1 MAQCTVYHNKNPQTN
16 AHIPYL
22 LDVQS
27 NLLASLATC
36 VVVPLYSVATF
47 DHKAL
52 KILTPIL
59 TINNLPYV
67 MMTPQL
73 AGVSKKELGQ
83 EVADFTDC
91 REAIMA
97 ALDFLITGI

>member
-36 VVVPLYSVATF
+36 VVVP
-47 DHKAL
+47 
-52 KILTPIL
+52 ILCCHVRP
-59 TINNLPYV
+59 
-67 MMTPQL
+67 
-73 AGVSKKELGQ
+73 
-83 EVADFTDC
+83 
-91 REAIMA
+91 
-97 ALDFLITGI
+97 

>member
-1 MAQCTVYHNKNPQTN
+1 MAQCTVYHNKNPQTST
-16 AHIPYL
+16 HIPYL

-36 VVVPLYSVATF
+36 VVVPLYTVATV
-47 DHKAL
+47 DPKIL

-59 TINNLPYV
+59 TINGQSYV

-73 AGVSKKELGQ
+73 AGISKKELGQ
-83 EVADFTDC
+83 EVADLMDY
-91 REAIMA
+91 RQPIMA

>member
-1 MAQCTVYHNKNPQTN
+1 
-16 AHIPYL
+16 
-22 LDVQS
+22 
-27 NLLASLATC
+27 
-36 VVVPLYSVATF
+36 
-47 DHKAL
+47 
-52 KILTPIL
+52 
-59 TINNLPYV
+59 

-83 EVADFTDC
+83 EVADLTDC